1 MYCPNCGQSNE
12 IGQRFCRKCGLNLE
26 AIGESILSQLNAGQ
40 VEPVDRRLEMFGN
53 IVFGGLGVVGL
64 AAVSGLIYA
73 VVTGFILS
81 GKGVVFGIIVSA
93 LIVFLVLALVY
104 VILNEVKKDKKTKRP
119 VPAGKPELEKAET
132 ARLLDTGRFE
142 PVPSVVEDTTEL
154 LKVEVPGRRS

>member
-26 AIGESILSQLNAGQ
+26 VIGESILSQLNAGQ
-40 VEPVDRRLEMFGN
+40 VEPADRRLEMFGN

-64 AAVSGLIYA
+64 AAVSGLIYT

-81 GKGVVFGIIVSA
+81 GKGVVFGLIVSA
-93 LIVFLVLALVY
+93 LIVFLALALVY
-104 VILNEVKKDKKTKRP
+104 VILNEVKKDKSAKRP
-119 VPAGKPELEKAET
+119 MPVGEPELKSPET
-132 ARLLDTGRFE
+132 ARLLETGCFE

-154 LKVEVPGRRS
+154 LKAEIRARRP

>member
-1 MYCPNCGQSNE
+1 MYCPNCSQSNE

-26 AIGESILSQLNAGQ
+26 VIGESILSQLTAGQ
-40 VEPVDRRLEMFGN
+40 VEPVDSRLEMFGN

-104 VILNEVKKDKKTKRP
+104 VILNEVKKDKKAKRP
-119 VPAGKPELEKAET
+119 IPAGKPELEIAET

-154 LKVEVPGRRS
+154 LKAEVPVRRS

>member
-12 IGQRFCRKCGLNLE
+12 IGQRFCRKCGLNLA
-26 AIGESILSQLNAGQ
+26 AINESITSQLNAGQ
-40 VEPVDRRLEMFGN
+40 VVPVDRRLEMFGN
-53 IVFGGLGVVGL
+53 VVFGGLGVVGL

-104 VILNEVKKDKKTKRP
+104 VILNEVKKDKKAKQP
-119 VPAGKPELEKAET
+119 MPAVKQEIEKPET

-142 PVPSVVEDTTEL
+142 PVPSVIEDTTEL
-154 LKVEVPGRRS
+154 LKAEVPARRS